1 MNKSKLIGST
11 GLFQSIPGSLSESL
25 SNTDY
30 LTFLKNM
37 GLDAKYLKS
46 RGKLD
51 NPKFMNDLI
60 YGKGDFEEI
69 GGIIDFLK
77 EEDIEIEMMNLP
89 RYKGYTN
96 WDDYFKREDEV
107 INIFGLMYDIFNL
120 INKGGMKRNKLSGEV
135 LERFQKY
142 KKECDLSNI
151 HYGKDAIEKMA
162 SVFHPE
168 DKTSRN
174 KWIKR
179 MKHKSDNCVYFV
191 YNHKRKG
198 KSHRFLAPNSD
209 LGEQID
215 IPKRK
220 KSFKRRKSVTYRKSH
235 RRGNR
240 RRSKRS
246 RKVQKGGVLPALCI
260 PCWAGPAVGAAS
272 LGTAGYM
279 ISKSSSSSNM
289 NGKKTLKRK
298 ETYKMKKNGKQMKKE
313 FEQKNN
319 RIYLNGKEIK
329 PRQND
334 INEATKQLNKK
345 IKECIE
351 SGFKKC

>member
-11 GLFQSIPGSLSESL
+11 GMFQNIPGSLSESL

-77 EEDIEIEMMNLP
+77 EEDITIEMMSLP
-89 RYKGYTN
+89 RYKRYKN

-107 INIFGLMYDIFNL
+107 INIFELMYDIFNL
-120 INKGGMKRNKLSGEV
+120 INKGGMKRNKLGGEV
-135 LERFQKY
+135 LKRFQKY
-142 KKECDLSNI
+142 KEECDLSNI

-209 LGEQID
+209 LGESFYS
-215 IPKRK
+215 
-220 KSFKRRKSVTYRKSH
+220 KSNTIRKRRSVKSRKSH

-260 PCWAGPAVGAAS
+260 PCWAGPAIGVGA

-279 ISKSSSSSNM
+279 VSKSSSSSNM
-289 NGKKTLKRK
+289 NGKKSVKRK
-298 ETYKMKKNGKQMKKE
+298 EIYKMKENRKVMKKI

-319 RIYLNGKEIK
+319 RIFVDGEEIK
-329 PRQND
+329 PRSKD
-334 INEATKQLNKK
+334 INEATKRLNKS
-345 IKECIE
+345 IKECKN